1 MSVSEIEAAISE
13 LSNKDLAELVDWLQ
27 DYHQRLWDAQIEQDL
42 EAGRLDQVLAEVD
55 EEYEAGLSRPL

>member
-27 DYHQRLWDAQIEQDL
+27 DYHQRLWDA
-42 EAGRLDQVLAEVD
+42 
-55 EEYEAGLSRPL
+55 